1 MCAGP
6 EAVSV
11 VGEYESVG
19 RTADAR
25 WPSHII
31 EEIVS
36 GSQPCMLSDKINH
49 SIRGASVIV
58 YTPATSP
65 LQNSDLAILLGI
77 PSLESIEMFVK
88 VFSRDIT
95 ALKLKNENLF
105 LRTSVQENA
114 LVPHSPIPY
123 VHAKRA
129 IQCSSHLPCFKLPHP
144 REYPL
149 YPCENQCLS
158 YGVTKKNIE
167 SSGWNIAALSVM
179 FDADCFVMMYQEEN
193 ETCPKRLLLP
203 VFVGQ
208 STLRPRAKCITYAYD
223 AEEKYQTIVVEM
235 PNSTSNIE
243 HSVEAV
249 YYHENGEM
257 DPFPFV
263 MQMGRLKNHIPRDHV
278 YNNEPY
284 PMSEDGSTENILL
297 RLRYCDD
304 VFLHIEFIPVHTV
317 AAFLASKSPVQRS
330 WASALFEDEARLAQ
344 IRELQRQRNAK
355 ETDYFFPSG
364 TQDNVLFAQYQQQV
378 RETGNP
384 PHSSG
389 ISPETRAMLDRLQA
403 KQQQDAREKMILD
416 NSRLNDEAM
425 QRRRRQCTRELQAH
439 QEAHDRKVEETR
451 QQHRALMAEQM
462 AAREL
467 EQRARHDEQEMHNRK
482 LQEIKEE
489 RDRKLKNEQV
499 KKDQELRHLKEMY
512 KLTGLHNAMLKEQV
526 QMQNLLRSAATTHEA
541 HQIQIDSVIAQ
552 RGNEIAAQEAK
563 QFESDQCLIC
573 MENPKNVVA
582 VPCGHRALCQEC
594 SRKCPNKCSICRQN
608 VDKWVRIFD
617 T

>member
-6 EAVSV
+6 EAVAV

-19 RTADAR
+19 RTADGR

-58 YTPATSP
+58 YTPVKSP
-65 LQNSDLAILLGI
+65 LQNPDLTILLGTH
-77 PSLESIEMFVK
+77 SLESVEMFVK

-123 VHAKRA
+123 VHAQRA

-179 FDADCFVMMYQEEN
+179 FDADCFVMMYQEAN
-193 ETCPKRLLLP
+193 GMYPQRLLLP

-208 STLRPRAKCITYAYD
+208 STLFPRAKCITYAYD
-223 AEEKYQTIVVEM
+223 AAEQYQTTVVEM
-235 PNSTSNIE
+235 PNSTSDME

-249 YYHENGEM
+249 YYRENGDM

-263 MQMGRLKNHIPRDHV
+263 MQMGRLKNHLPRHHV
-278 YNNEPY
+278 YDDRTYE
-284 PMSEDGSTENILL
+284 MSEDGSTENVLL
-297 RLRYCDD
+297 RLQYCND
-304 VFLHIEFIPVHTV
+304 VFLHIEFIPVHSV
-317 AAFLASKSPVQRS
+317 AAFLASKSPVQRP

-344 IRELQRQRNAK
+344 IGELQRQRNAK
-355 ETDYFFPSG
+355 EADYFFPSG
-364 TQDNVLFAQYQQQV
+364 TQDNALFAQYQQQV

-384 PHSSG
+384 PHLSG

-403 KQQQDAREKMILD
+403 KQQQDAREKIILD
-416 NSRLNDEAM
+416 NSRLNEEAM
-425 QRRRRQCTRELQAH
+425 QQRRRQCTRELQAH
-439 QEAHDRKVEETR
+439 QEAYDRKAEETQ
-451 QQHRALMAEQM
+451 QQHRAVIAQQM
-462 AAREL
+462 AARRL
-467 EQRARHDEQEMHNRK
+467 EERARQE
-482 LQEIKEE
+482 EKEE
-489 RDRKLKNEQV
+489 HDRKLKNEQV
-499 KKDQELRHLKEMY
+499 KKDQELRHVKEMY

-526 QMQNLLRSAATTHEA
+526 QMQDLLRNAAATHEA
-541 HQIQIDSVIAQ
+541 RQIQMDRVIAK

-563 QFESDQCLIC
+563 QLESDQCFIC
-573 MENPKNVVA
+573 METPKNVVA
-582 VPCGHRALCQEC
+582 VPCGHRAVCLEC
-594 SRKCPNKCSICRQN
+594 SIKCQNKCPICRQK